1 MSDMF
6 ELIKGWYVNGMWNL
20 KRLQDALDRK
30 RITPEEYEEI
40 LKAKT
45 E

>member
-20 KRLQDALDRK
+20 KRLQDALDK
-30 RITPEEYEEI
+30 GKITSEEYEEI
-40 LKAKT
+40 LKAKD

>member
-20 KRLQDALDRK
+20 KRLQDALDK
-30 RITPEEYEEI
+30 GKITSEEYEEI